1 MNKNFK
7 RLVIRILEDIG
18 KGNTLKCN
26 KYSISEECF
35 GSMLDFIRAKD
46 LARGMCV
53 VRSNTIDNVRVFGYM
68 NPYLTTNGVNYINK
82 NL

>member
-1 MNKNFK
+1 MNKNLK

-35 GSMLDFIRAKD
+35 GLMLDFIRSKD

-53 VRSNTIDNVRVFGYM
+53 VRSNASNNIRVTGCM
-68 NPYLTTNGVNYINK
+68 NPYLTTNGVDYINK